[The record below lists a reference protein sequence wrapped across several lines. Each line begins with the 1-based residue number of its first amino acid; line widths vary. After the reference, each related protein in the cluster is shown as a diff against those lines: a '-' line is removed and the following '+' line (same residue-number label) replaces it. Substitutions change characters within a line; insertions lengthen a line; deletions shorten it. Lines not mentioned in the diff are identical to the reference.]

1 MSPVTWCV
9 MSRLARASNA
19 SRHSWCDGSRHIYL
33 GTGNASLGCALFQ
46 AQVSCY
52 STQLA
57 ENKVTFLIEFGAW
70 EDVDLSLE
78 FGKVVAVRRFSCWR
92 PLQFLGKF
100 PDSDPRL
107 PMLQIAK
114 KVVPCSAQELY
125 KMRPEPKKVCTLMRH
140 ITLHVTEYMMYMST
154 RPKFQVQLSVMLLV
168 N

>member
-1 MSPVTWCV
+1 M
-9 MSRLARASNA
+9 
-19 SRHSWCDGSRHIYL
+19 
-33 GTGNASLGCALFQ
+33 
-46 AQVSCY
+46 
-52 STQLA
+52 
-57 ENKVTFLIEFGAW
+57 
-70 EDVDLSLE
+70 DLSLD
-78 FGKVVAVRRFSCWR
+78 FGKVVAVRRFSCWH

-100 PDSDPRL
+100 PDSDPHL

-125 KMRPEPKKVCTLMRH
+125 KMRPEPKKGRTLMRH

>member
-1 MSPVTWCV
+1 MGRRGSEPGIWQSCRRAPVQ
-9 MSRLARASNA
+9 SLAS
-19 SRHSWCDGSRHIYL
+19 
-33 GTGNASLGCALFQ
+33 
-46 AQVSCY
+46 
-52 STQLA
+52 ST
-57 ENKVTFLIEFGAW
+57 IFG
-70 EDVDLSLE
+70 EI
-78 FGKVVAVRRFSCWR
+78 
-92 PLQFLGKF
+92 LQFLGKF